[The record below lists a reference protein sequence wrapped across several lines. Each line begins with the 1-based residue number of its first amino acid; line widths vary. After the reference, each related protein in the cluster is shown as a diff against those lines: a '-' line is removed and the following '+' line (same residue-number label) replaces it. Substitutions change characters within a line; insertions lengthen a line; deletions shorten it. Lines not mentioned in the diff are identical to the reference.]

1 MRHEI
6 PDLTYSE
13 IEKAINERI
22 IGRNAQRDR
31 AVLKGR
37 LLDGLTFEALAE
49 KHDLSVRQ
57 VYNIVY
63 KNEAKIFR

>member
-31 AVLKGR
+31 EVLKGR

-49 KHDLSVRQ
+49 RHDLSVRQ

-63 KNEAKIFR
+63 RNETKIFR